1 MPMIGPMPPT
11 PEPPAAPTPWSL
23 NKWSHEVRDAR
34 GNHLF
39 EVNGEA
45 LDPDEDAALARELVD
60 LVNRAASTKPYEDIT
75 HTYAA
80 GVTSALFAET
90 PDVHL
95 PTTVETHDRESEFE
109 VHRQSPQGFAEIRII
124 DGFGET
130 RSVFDP
136 SSARTLAYALLAA
149 AGTAPV
155 EGPAEPNPR
164 DPSTWRRYV
173 DKVGGE
179 WFEFAPGRVMRGSRE
194 GVGNWVQSLIDAGG
208 DPANYSAHLDDA
220 RESYGLRRA

>member
-1 MPMIGPMPPT
+1 MPMIGPIPPA
-11 PEPPAAPTPWSL
+11 PEPPAAPTPWSF
-23 NKWSHEVRDAR
+23 NRWSHEVRDAR

-60 LVNRAASTKPYEDIT
+60 LVNRAASTKPYEDIV
-75 HTYAA
+75 HAYAA
-80 GVTSALFAET
+80 GVTSALFADT

-95 PTTVETHDRESEFE
+95 PATVETHDREVEFG
-109 VHRQSPQGFAEIRII
+109 VHRHSTPGFAEIRVI

-130 RSVFDP
+130 VCVFDP

-149 AGTAPV
+149 VGAAPL
-155 EGPAEPNPR
+155 EGHAEPNPR

-173 DKVGGE
+173 DEAGDE
-179 WFEFAPGRVMRGSRE
+179 WFEFAPGLVRRGSRE
-194 GVGNWVQSLIDAGG
+194 GVGNWVQSLIDDGG
-208 DPANYSAHLDDA
+208 DPANYPANLDDT
-220 RESYGLRRA
+220 RELYGLRPA